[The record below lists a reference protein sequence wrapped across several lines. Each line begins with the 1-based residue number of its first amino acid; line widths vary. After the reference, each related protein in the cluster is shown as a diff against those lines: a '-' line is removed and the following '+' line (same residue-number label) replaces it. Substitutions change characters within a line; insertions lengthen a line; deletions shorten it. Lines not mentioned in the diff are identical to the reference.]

1 MKSLRGS
8 QLWFGPSKR
17 VMTRLP
23 GSACQSGFASRLR
36 PLWWIFLMR
45 RVDLMHCRR
54 TELLRESRW
63 LQTRDSSWRTSMR
76 TLVSA
81 SFLFDKVK
89 MQVVTKMRTN
99 ADLRTVSEKMFSLQ
113 VSITGDDLD
122 IMLVKV
128 GNGDQHRLV
137 LLRGHPVQGDGP
149 IPSCFNAGI
158 SSEVKEALKN
168 GEGLEDTSHIEHSDE
183 EMDPD
188 ALEQQ
193 ALVEAEEGLD
203 RMEICMDSSD
213 EEVIKPYV
221 PAGGYV
227 RVKTWKDR
235 PAFQKLSQK
244 GLTMIPT
251 HREGVFLSHH
261 TERCTWQ
268 GHYPNCD
275 KQMNFKYGGLKGRTL
290 FRMEACFDRNP
301 HSKFFHFAAYLVG
314 LCIYVLFTCLHIH
327 IHIYIYI
334 HTHIHTPQIMLYIY
348 IKIHSA
354 CSPWFDVTPA
364 FEAANQRPCSTQ
376 SGAFCTAIRRNFPS
390 RRNGSSNWN
399 EFVTRWRMV
408 LVSRIPC

>member
-1 MKSLRGS
+1 MTAGDKPKMREALTKRNRSSLCGLIRLLAVPKLETTPGELAHLKAQRNEAFEGES
-8 QLWFGPSKR
+8 ALIWAIQEGDDTSTRQR
-17 VMTRLP
+17 VPEWVCKPIETFVMNFSDEKGRFDALQKDRAAQGKPLTANQRLKLENFHAH
-23 GSACQSGFASRLR
+23 SCQRK
-36 PLWWIFLMR
+36 
-45 RVDLMHCRR
+45 
-54 TELLRESRW
+54 
-63 LQTRDSSWRTSMR
+63 
-76 TLVSA
+76 
-81 SFLFDKVK
+81 FLFDKVK

-213 EEVIKPYV
+213 EEVIKSYV

-235 PAFQKLSQK
+235 PAFQKLSEK

-327 IHIYIYI
+327 IHIYIYTYT
-334 HTHIHTPQIMLYIY
+334 HTHTTNYALYIY
-348 IKIHSA
+348 IKYIQHVH
-354 CSPWFDVTPA
+354 PDL
-364 FEAANQRPCSTQ
+364 
-376 SGAFCTAIRRNFPS
+376 
-390 RRNGSSNWN
+390 
-399 EFVTRWRMV
+399 M
-408 LVSRIPC
+408 